1 MARLPHY
8 VQLVLFKAYAELR
21 AEATRA
27 YLGFLWWFLE
37 PVMYMCVFYLIF
49 EIGLRSGGKDFVPF
63 LMCGM
68 VAWKWFGST
77 VSASA
82 GSLTKHA
89 GLIQQVYLPKIILPL
104 VTVVSNTVKSSVI
117 MTLLLILLVVPFGR
131 TPAATWFFVPVLVAV
146 EFLLIAGAAVF
157 VASLVPFAQD
167 LKLLLDNAL
176 MMLFFMSGI
185 FFDINRMPDDVQQ
198 LLRYNP
204 MAVVI
209 DAYRSVL
216 LRDSLPEMGGL
227 VFVLL
232 VATFFMLTG
241 SAVFARFDRVYPKII
256 SR

>member
-1 MARLPHY
+1 MAGIPHY
-8 VQLVLFKAYAELR
+8 LQLVLFKAYAELR

-49 EIGLRSGGKDFVPF
+49 EIGLRTGGKDFVPF

-77 VSASA
+77 VSAAA
-82 GSLTKHA
+82 GSLTKNA

-117 MTLLLILLVVPFGR
+117 MILLLALLVVPFGR
-131 TPAATWFFVPVLVAV
+131 SPATAWFFIPVLLILQ
-146 EFLLIAGAAVF
+146 FLLIAGASVF

-167 LKLLLDNAL
+167 LRMLLDNAL

-185 FFDINRMPDDVQQ
+185 FFDINRMPEHVQQ
-198 LLRYNP
+198 MLRFNP
-204 MAVVI
+204 MAVII
-209 DAYRSVL
+209 DAYRSIL
-216 LRDSLPEMGGL
+216 LRDSLPESSGL
-227 VFVLL
+227 IFVLL
-232 VATFFMLTG
+232 VAASFMAVG
-241 SAVFARFDRVYPKII
+241 SAIFARFDRVYPKIV

>member
-1 MARLPHY
+1 MTRIPHY
-8 VQLVLFKAYAELR
+8 LQLVLFKAYAELR

-37 PVMYMCVFYLIF
+37 PVLYMGVFYLIF
-49 EIGLRSGGKDFVPF
+49 EIGFRSGGEDFVPF

-82 GSLTKHA
+82 GSLGKNA
-89 GLIQQVYLPKIILPL
+89 GLIQQVYLPKIVLPL

-117 MTLLLILLVVPFGR
+117 MLLLLVLLVVPFGKSP
-131 TPAATWFFVPVLVAV
+131 TATWLFIPVLLVM
-146 EFLLIAGAAVF
+146 EFLLIAGAAVL

-167 LKLLLDNAL
+167 LRLLLDNAL

-185 FFDINRMPDDVQQ
+185 FFDINKMPDTARQV
-198 LLRYNP
+198 LGFNP

-216 LRDSLPEMGGL
+216 LRDTLPETSGL
-227 VFVLL
+227 LIVLAAAAL
-232 VATFFMLTG
+232 SMAAGAAIL
-241 SAVFARFDRVYPKII
+241 ARFDRVYPKII
-256 SR
+256 NR

>member
-1 MARLPHY
+1 MARVLHY
-8 VQLVLFKAYAELR
+8 LDLVLFKAYAELK
-21 AEATRA
+21 AEAMRA

-37 PVMYMCVFYLIF
+37 PVLYMAVFYLIF

-82 GSLTKHA
+82 GALTKNA
-89 GLIQQVYLPKIILPL
+89 GLIQQVYLPKIVLPM
-104 VTVVSNTVKSSVI
+104 VTVVSNTVKASVI
-117 MTLLLILLVVPFGR
+117 MALLLILLVVPFGR
-131 TPAATWFFVPVLVAV
+131 TPAASWLFIPALVLV

-176 MMLFFMSGI
+176 VMLFFMSGI
-185 FFDINRMPDDVQQ
+185 FFDINDMPDRLQQ
-198 LLRYNP
+198 VLRYNP

-209 DAYRSVL
+209 DSFRSVL
-216 LRDSLPEMGGL
+216 LRDALPPAGGML
-227 VFVLL
+227 FVLV
-232 VATFFMLTG
+232 VAAFFMIIG
-241 SAVFARFDRVYPKII
+241 SVILARFDRVYPKIV